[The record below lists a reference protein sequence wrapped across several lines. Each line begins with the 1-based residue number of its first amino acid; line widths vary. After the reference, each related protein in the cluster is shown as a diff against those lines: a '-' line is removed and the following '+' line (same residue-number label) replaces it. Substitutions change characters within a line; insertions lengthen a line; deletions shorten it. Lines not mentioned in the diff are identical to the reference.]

1 MTMKHETQ
9 SSRIAL
15 RKICQDDAEFM
26 IKLARDPETARYIL
40 GLITD
45 RKGITDWINSLG
57 DNCHEYIITL
67 KDTCTPIGECGLTL
81 LGDSAEIGIMLLPG
95 YWNKGYGTEAIYA
108 LKDKAGELG
117 VRELSAMTDAENA
130 ALIHILSKLGFEK
143 TAIIWHLR
151 INETVDT
158 GRLRHQDLVEYRME
172 ISTS

>member
-9 SSRIAL
+9 NSRIAL

-26 IKLARDPETARYIL
+26 IKLVRDPETARYIP

-45 RKGITDWINSLG
+45 RKGMTDWINSLG
-57 DNCHEYIITL
+57 DNSHEYIITL
-67 KDTCTPIGECGLTL
+67 KDDGSPIGECGLTL

-95 YWNKGYGTEAIYA
+95 YWNKGYGTETVYE

-143 TAIIWHLR
+143 TAILWHVR
-151 INETVDT
+151 INETGDT
-158 GRLRHQDLVEYRME
+158 GKPCHQDMVEYR
-172 ISTS
+172 TDT